1 MAPAPTATR
10 FVLAAAPAAAQQTLA
25 FPHRGDRAR
34 LDATDGSAAPRS
46 GGLAF
51 AMVALYVILEYGRP
65 QQLFPSLAPLHLP
78 GLVTAGL
85 VFLLFAARQ
94 IRLGHTETKLFVVL
108 LGLMIAHVPIAL
120 NNYWAF
126 VIAES
131 MLVTFVAYLGILT
144 FVDSFERFKTLIAIW
159 LSVHAFNGVF
169 ALYNAPSTIGVRG
182 LGQTGVGS
190 FLGEENDFALA
201 LNIALPFAFFMVLS
215 ARGATRWVCLFLV
228 ALFVSSNVLTFSR
241 AGFIGLMAVAFY
253 CWIRSHRKVFSL
265 VLLGSLALLVV
276 AVAPRG
282 YWDEMSSIEEGTADA
297 TGSERL
303 YLWAGGLDMF
313 VENPIAG
320 VGQGNFAFEFRHY
333 EEAVGSPGLN
343 GRSRAGLVAHSV
355 YVTLLAELGLIGT
368 IVWLAMV
375 VCYVR
380 NTRAIRRAARA
391 FTSHSHSAELEDTAR
406 RSRRN
411 QLVYFSLAAE
421 GSLVAYLVG
430 GVFNTVLY
438 YPSFWLLTAFV
449 IVLRRITAN
458 DANPARN

>member
-1 MAPAPTATR
+1 MIHS
-10 FVLAAAPAAAQQTLA
+10 LSHQPAAAQQTLA
-25 FPHRGDRAR
+25 FPHYGDRAR
-34 LDATDGSAAPRS
+34 LDATDGSAAPQS
-46 GGLAF
+46 GRLAF

-65 QQLFPSLAPLHLP
+65 QQLFPFLVPLHLP
-78 GLVTAGL
+78 GLVTAAL
-85 VFLLFAARQ
+85 VFLLFATRHL
-94 IRLGHTETKLFVVL
+94 RLGHTETKLFLVL
-108 LGLMIAHVPIAL
+108 LALMVAQVPMAL

-131 MLVTFVAYLGILT
+131 MLVTFVAYLGIIT
-144 FVDSFERFKTLIAIW
+144 FVDSFERFKALIVLW
-159 LSVHAFNGVF
+159 LSVHAFNAFF
-169 ALYNAPSTIGVRG
+169 ALYNAPSTIGLKG

-201 LNIALPFAFFMVLS
+201 LNIALPFAFFMAPA
-215 ARGATRWVCLFLV
+215 ARGAIARWFCLFLV

-241 AGFIGLMAVAFY
+241 AGFIGLIAVAFY
-253 CWIRSHRKVFSL
+253 CWIRSQRKVLSL

-282 YWDEMSSIEEGTADA
+282 YWDEMSSIEDGAADA

-303 YLWAGGLDMF
+303 YLWTGGLDMF
-313 VENPIAG
+313 AENPIAG

-380 NTRAIRRAARA
+380 NTRAVRRAARA
-391 FTSHSHSAELEDTAR
+391 FTSDSRSAELEDTAR

-411 QLVYFSLAAE
+411 ELVSLSLAAE

-449 IVLRRITAN
+449 IVLRRISAN